1 METVQGSNFVTR
13 WWDKHG
19 AMATLKEHI
28 WAITRGQIVLLSY
41 EHMYRNQYN
50 LLAHGHGREVYRF
63 LRSTL
68 DTMSLCM
75 RKNAYCSAVDL
86 IYKVSLH
93 LDHRWCA
100 MKQLP
105 GLVECAAVAYDRP
118 VARRWRRALFMAR
131 WAARLRMWRAAFTEV
146 WLQPGGVGEQQL
158 AKRFKTY
165 ATAHEP

>member
-1 METVQGSNFVTR
+1 
-13 WWDKHG
+13 
-19 AMATLKEHI
+19 
-28 WAITRGQIVLLSY
+28 
-41 EHMYRNQYN
+41 
-50 LLAHGHGREVYRF
+50 
-63 LRSTL
+63 
-68 DTMSLCM
+68 MSLS
-75 RKNAYCSAVDL
+75 SAPISLDSALWLVAPSAARACLHLSGGGDVAHRGAVRL

-93 LDHRWCA
+93 LDNR
-100 MKQLP
+100 QLP

-158 AKRFKTY
+158 AKRFKAH